1 MTKHRQI
8 ARTVTCGLV
17 LAAVTVPT
25 TAQAMPARGPLTRA
39 ATQAPSAATP
49 DQGQQGFQWD
59 DAGLGAA
66 GAVVLLGAAGG
77 LAAGTRRRRLH
88 RAVAG

>member
-1 MTKHRQI
+1 MTKHHAIKRS
-8 ARTVTCGLV
+8 VTCGLA
-17 LAAVTVPT
+17 LAAVAAPT
-25 TAQAMPARGPLTRA
+25 TAQAMPAREPLTRA
-39 ATQAPSAATP
+39 VTQAPSASTTGHERP
-49 DQGQQGFQWD
+49 GFQWD

-88 RAVAG
+88 RTVAG